1 MASKQLLKTKV
12 VNILTD
18 NPGNYYVTCSDKER
32 VRFRK
37 WVTGVLRDGEVT
49 VDFEKAD
56 GSERSMRCTL
66 EESYLPT
73 SNHTTAKKRDN
84 EDVCVVWDCNQQA
97 WRSFR
102 WDRLK
107 RISFTIG

>member
-12 VNILTD
+12 INILTD
-18 NPGNYYVTCSDKER
+18 NPGNYYVQCSDKER
-32 VRFRK
+32 VRFKK
-37 WVTGVLRDGEVT
+37 WVIGVLRDGEVS

-56 GSERSMRCTL
+56 GSMRSMRCTL
-66 EESYLPT
+66 EESYLPVSVNT
-73 SNHTTAKKRDN
+73 RTQKRDN

-107 RISFTIG
+107 RIAFTLG